1 MTTNLRENYHHGDL
15 AQQLIDLAIR
25 EISESGTEKLS
36 LRSIA
41 REAGVSQTAPYRH
54 FPTKNC
60 LLAAIAT
67 QGFNQLRN
75 SLEQE
80 VAAAAD
86 LEDAFIRIGVAYV
99 RFARSH
105 STEYHLMFGGVLA
118 DFSEYEMLQTASMEC
133 FNVLKSVLEALK
145 ATRGLEI
152 GLAHFTGAVWSVVHG
167 LSSLQINLE
176 NSDPETSLSP
186 RSAIKALHDR
196 DEETLR
202 FLLGGI
208 LSQQ

>member
-1 MTTNLRENYHHGDL
+1 MTTKLRENYHHGDL

-25 EISESGTEKLS
+25 EIGESGTEKLS

-54 FPTKNC
+54 FPTKKC

-67 QGFNQLRN
+67 QGFEQLKS
-75 SLEQE
+75 SLERE
-80 VAAAAD
+80 LNAASN
-86 LEDAFIRIGVAYV
+86 LEDAFIQIGVAYV
-99 RFARSH
+99 RFARTH
-105 STEYHLMFGGVLA
+105 ATEYHLMFGGVLA

-133 FNVLKSVLEALK
+133 FGVLKTVLVGLK
-145 ATRGLEI
+145 ETRGLDI
-152 GLAHFTGAVWSVVHG
+152 DIAHFTGAVWSVVHG
-167 LSSLQINLE
+167 LSSLQLNMA
-176 NSDPETSLSP
+176 SP
-186 RSAIKALHDR
+186 DADATLTPRGAIHALHDR